1 MLVVRKGPEMT
12 LYPHGRVLMHPVKVR
27 EDAEALAKELFRAL
41 GK

>member
-1 MLVVRKGPEMT
+1 MT
-12 LYPHGRVLMHPVKVR
+12 LYPHGRVLMHPVKAR